1 MSEKM
6 NESFAK
12 RAYKMLAKG
21 KGAILYCLA
30 GVCPTFVSKSKYKST
45 FRRKLDLKN
54 PVYFNEK
61 LMWLKLNR
69 YANDPMAIQ
78 GADKYLVREQ
88 VEKAGLGET
97 LNGLIGV
104 WDRAEDIDWDKLPD
118 KFAIKCNHGCGFNLI
133 CKDKKSFDTKK
144 ASETLNKWLKKGS
157 WREYAE
163 LHYRHIEPKIICE
176 DFLGGKDGSLPEDF
190 KLYCFNGK
198 VLFIGHFIERNLE
211 KHSITRGYFDIDWK
225 PSDYFAY
232 KDEMD
237 LSKHP
242 RPEGLEKMIEY
253 AEILSKPY
261 PFVRVDFYYV
271 DGKIIFGELTFTPT
285 GCLGAYYAKDAYLE
299 LGNALNIEG

>member
-1 MSEKM
+1 MN
-6 NESFAK
+6 NESFMK
-12 RAYKMLAKG
+12 KMYKKLSKCKG
-21 KGAILYCLA
+21 KLLYMLA
-30 GVCPTFVSKSKYKST
+30 GVCPAYVSKSKYKST

-78 GADKYLVREQ
+78 GADKYRVREQ

-104 WDRAEDIDWDKLPD
+104 WDRAEDINWDALPE

-133 CKDKKSFDTKK
+133 CKDKKTFNTEKATK
-144 ASETLNKWLKKGS
+144 TLNKWLKRGS

-163 LHYRHIEPKIICE
+163 VHYRHIKPKIICE
-176 DFLGGKDGSLPEDF
+176 EFLGGKDGSLPVDY

-198 VLFIGHFIERNLE
+198 VKYIGNFIERNME
-211 KHSITRGYFDIDWK
+211 QGTIIRGYFDLDWQ
-225 PSDYFAY
+225 PSEYYAN
-232 KDEMD
+232 KDKMD

-261 PFVRVDFYYV
+261 PFVRVDFYEV
-271 DGKIIFGELTFTPT
+271 DGRVVFGELTFTPT
-285 GCLGAYYAKDAYLE
+285 GCLGAYYAKDAYLK
-299 LGNALNIEG
+299 LGNALNLEG